1 MQLKTYD
8 YAIGIDIGKN
18 GAIVIQD
25 LITGEITK
33 HIMPLIANEIDVK
46 SLYDIFFE
54 YKDKKC
60 MCAMEDLHA
69 IFGSSA
75 KSTFTFGFV
84 AGATEAII
92 VALGIPYRKVQA
104 KTWQKEAFRGIK
116 EVRKVSTT
124 NKKGIEVKGRIDT
137 KLMALLASKRLYP
150 NFDSTPTERSKKAH
164 DGIVDALLISDFVIN
179 NYN

>member
-1 MQLKTYD
+1 MQKTYD
-8 YAIGIDIGKN
+8 YSIGIDIGKN

-25 LITGEITK
+25 LNSGDITK
-33 HIMPLIANEIDVK
+33 HIMPLISNEIDVK
-46 SLYDIFFE
+46 SLYDIFYK

-92 VALGIPYRKVQA
+92 LSLGIPYIKVQA
-104 KTWQKEAFRGIK
+104 KIWQKEAFRGIK
-116 EVRKVSTT
+116 EIRKPSTI
-124 NKKGIEVKGRIDT
+124 NKKGVEVKGRLDT
-137 KLMALLASKRLYP
+137 KAMALLASKRLYP
-150 NFDSTPTERSKKAH
+150 KFDSTPSERSKKAH
-164 DGIVDALLISDFVIN
+164 DGIVDALLISDYIIN